1 MNIVPLLIVM
11 VGCAGGVT
19 AQATALSQVHESG
32 PSTVPAPFQA
42 GMSLGQAV
50 SIVQA
55 KYGAKS
61 MRASTTN
68 INGRIVHEIRLRSA
82 DGSRV
87 WTVHV
92 DAASG
97 REL

>member
-1 MNIVPLLIVM
+1 MNKVGLTLLL
-11 VGCAGGVT
+11 VGFAGTVA
-19 AQATALSQVHESG
+19 AQSKSWPQDRETLDLG
-32 PSTVPAPFQA
+32 TPTVYQA

-50 SIVQA
+50 AMVQA
-55 KYGAKS
+55 RYGAKS
-61 MRASTTN
+61 VRAST
-68 INGRIVHEIRLRSA
+68 IEMNGRIVHEIRLRSA

-97 REL
+97 QEI

>member
-1 MNIVPLLIVM
+1 MDLGSPVVY
-11 VGCAGGVT
+11 
-19 AQATALSQVHESG
+19 QS
-32 PSTVPAPFQA
+32 

-50 SIVQA
+50 AMVQSR
-55 KYGAKS
+55 YGAKS
-61 MRASTTN
+61 VRASTIE

-97 REL
+97 REI

>member
-1 MNIVPLLIVM
+1 MNRVCLILLFAC
-11 VGCAGGVT
+11 CAWT
-19 AQATALSQVHESG
+19 AEAQSKFWPQVNESMDLGAPATYQS
-32 PSTVPAPFQA
+32 

-50 SIVQA
+50 AMVQA
-55 KYGAKS
+55 RYNAKS
-61 MRASTTN
+61 VRAST
-68 INGRIVHEIRLRSA
+68 IEVNGRIVHEIRLRSA

-97 REL
+97 RET

>member
-1 MNIVPLLIVM
+1 M
-11 VGCAGGVT
+11 
-19 AQATALSQVHESG
+19 
-32 PSTVPAPFQA
+32 FQS

-50 SIVQA
+50 AMVQA
-55 KYGAKS
+55 RYNAKS
-61 MRASTTN
+61 VRATSVE

-87 WTVHV
+87 WTVQV

-97 REL
+97 REI

>member
-1 MNIVPLLIVM
+1 MLLSC
-11 VGCAGGVT
+11 CAWNAN
-19 AQATALSQVHESG
+19 AQSRSWPQPNDSLDLGAPAL
-32 PSTVPAPFQA
+32 FQS

-50 SIVQA
+50 AMVQA
-55 KYGAKS
+55 RYNAKS
-61 MRASTTN
+61 VRAST
-68 INGRIVHEIRLRSA
+68 IDMNGRSVHEIRLRSA

-97 REL
+97 REI